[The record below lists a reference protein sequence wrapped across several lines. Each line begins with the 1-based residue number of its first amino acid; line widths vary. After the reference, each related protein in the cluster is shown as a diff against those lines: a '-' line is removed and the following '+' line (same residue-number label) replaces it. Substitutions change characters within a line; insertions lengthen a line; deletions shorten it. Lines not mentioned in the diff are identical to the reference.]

1 MDRIF
6 CHFGPFFDLLPSTL
20 LTTQKLKSW
29 KNEKNTWKHHPF
41 TDVYQKSQPWCMTS
55 EIGSD
60 RKEFFVIWN
69 IFCPFI
75 FVTTQKIKILK
86 KKRKKH
92 QEISYF
98 THVYQKSQSLH
109 LCVPQITIISCMIP
123 ETWSATDKIFGNFQS
138 FFALLPH

>member
-69 IFCPFI
+69 IFYPFI

-86 KKRKKH
+86 KKKRKRQ
-92 QEISYF
+92 QEISSFYSCLP
-98 THVYQKSQSLH
+98 K
-109 LCVPQITIISCMIP
+109 ITITSSMCTTNNNHIMYDSWDMECNRQ
-123 ETWSATDKIFGNFQS
+123 NFW
-138 FFALLPH
+138 